1 MSGVARRRLFDLI
14 EVSQN
19 DNKASIVYDIFM
31 MLSIVISIIPLA
43 FTEENICFIW
53 IDRSTVA
60 IFILDYILRFVCAD
74 IKLKKGWKS
83 FFIYPLTPMAIV
95 DLIAILPSISL
106 MTNTWKLLKIVRLIR
121 TLRVFRVL
129 KAVRYSKSIDM
140 FIAVFKKEKEAL
152 TTIFGIAVIYIL
164 ISALVVLNIEP
175 ETFGNYFHVV
185 YWATIS
191 LTTMGYGDIYP
202 VTTAGQLVTMISS
215 IVGIAIVAMPAGVIT
230 AGFMQELNSENEDKK
245 EA

>member
-19 DNKASIVYDIFM
+19 DNKASVVYDIFM

-175 ETFGNYFHVV
+175 ETFGNYFHAV

>member
-19 DNKASIVYDIFM
+19 DNKASVVYDIFM

-53 IDRSTVA
+53 IDRLTVA
-60 IFILDYILRFVCAD
+60 IFILDYILRFICAD

-175 ETFGNYFHVV
+175 ETFGNYFHAV

-230 AGFMQELNSENEDKK
+230 AGFMQELNSKNEDKK
-245 EA
+245 ES

>member
-19 DNKASIVYDIFM
+19 DNKASVVYDIFM

-140 FIAVFKKEKEAL
+140 FIPVFKKEKEPL

-175 ETFGNYFHVV
+175 ETFGNYFHAV

>member
-19 DNKASIVYDIFM
+19 DNKASVVYDIFM

-164 ISALVVLNIEP
+164 ISALVILNIEP
-175 ETFGNYFHVV
+175 ETFGNYFHAV